1 MPFKLPP
8 LPPAPEIYLPGIHVG
23 LSHYLLLAA
32 ILFGMGLFAVI
43 TRRHA
48 VAVLLGIELMLNA
61 ANINLVA
68 FSHYL
73 APRTNFGEVLYNTV
87 LDGQIFALIVIALA
101 ACEAVVG
108 LAIILALYRNLGVV
122 NPDEVQELKW

>member
-8 LPPAPEIYLPGIHVG
+8 LPPAPEVYLPGIHVG

-48 VAVLLGIELMLNA
+48 VAVLLGLELMLNA

-68 FSHYL
+68 FSYYL
-73 APRTNFGEVLYNTV
+73 SPGSGAGQALYTTI
-87 LDGQIFALIVIALA
+87 LDGQVFALIVIALA
-101 ACEAVVG
+101 ACEAAVG